1 MSDNK
6 RTADLIQQATFAD
19 IYDKCTGYLEL
30 VRDGHLSL
38 DDAWDAILDKTAHL
52 DDNAACEISRLCFE
66 WKQQHDELNK

>member
-38 DDAWDAILDKTAHL
+38 DDAWDAIPGSYNHL
-52 DDNAACEISRLCFE
+52 RAPEIKHDIVCRL
-66 WKQQHDELNK
+66 LV